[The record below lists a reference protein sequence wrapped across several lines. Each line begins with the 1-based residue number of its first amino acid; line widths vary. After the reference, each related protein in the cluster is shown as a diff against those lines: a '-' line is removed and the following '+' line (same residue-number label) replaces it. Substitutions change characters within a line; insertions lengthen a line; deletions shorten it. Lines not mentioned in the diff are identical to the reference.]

1 MFWRG
6 KERNPNNSK
15 NSGLVKKVLIIT
27 YYWPPSGGAGV
38 QRWLK
43 FAKYL
48 PEFGIEPYVLTVD
61 ARYASYPQVDTSLE
75 EDVPGDLKVF
85 RTRSFEVLRVISGLF
100 GKEQVPYAGFSNVDK
115 KSVLQTCF
123 RFLRGNFFIPDAR
136 KGWNRYA
143 FRKASEL
150 IRQYGISTVITTG
163 PPHSTHLTGLKLK
176 RKFGVNWIADFRDPW
191 TGIYYYADMLHTP
204 IASRIDRKLEK
215 EVLVNA
221 DKIIAVNSSVR
232 DLLNSRAGGGDEDR
246 KKYTI
251 ITNGF
256 DEDDFNLPAAP
267 SGEFVITYSGNLTEN
282 YRPHAFF
289 RALAKV
295 ITGYP
300 DISFRFRV
308 AGNISVSAERL
319 IRENGMDDIYEYQGY
334 VNHHEL
340 AGLLK
345 SSTALLYAF
354 PESVGYSGSSGK
366 LYEYLAAERPVISID
381 SPGSDAAAII
391 KECEAGR
398 NFSRDDEAGMFEYL
412 CHLAEIFRHNGEV
425 KAGNGKHMKY
435 SRRHLTTELSRL
447 L

>member
-1 MFWRG
+1 M
-6 KERNPNNSK
+6 
-15 NSGLVKKVLIIT
+15 
-27 YYWPPSGGAGV
+27 

-48 PEFGIEPYVLTVD
+48 PENGVEPFILTVD
-61 ARYASYPQVDTSLE
+61 ARYASYPQVDKSLE
-75 EDVPGDLKVF
+75 EDVPAGLKVF
-85 RTRSFEVLRVISGLF
+85 RTRSFEVLRVISGVF

-115 KSVLQTCF
+115 KSVLQTCL

-176 RKFGVNWIADFRDPW
+176 RRFRVKWIADFRDPW
-191 TGIYYYADMLHTP
+191 TGIYYYEDMLHTS
-204 IASRIDRKLEK
+204 IAKKIDCKLERK
-215 EVLVNA
+215 VLENA

-232 DLLNSRAGGGDEDR
+232 DLLVSRVAGGHEDW
-246 KKYTI
+246 KKYTV

-267 SGEFVITYSGNLTEN
+267 SEEFVITYSGNLTEH
-282 YRPHAFF
+282 YRPGAFF
-289 RALAKV
+289 KALARV
-295 ITGYP
+295 VAGYP
-300 DISFRFRV
+300 GIRFRFRV
-308 AGNISVSAERL
+308 AGNISASAERQIGEHRL
-319 IRENGMDDIYEYQGY
+319 DDIYEYLGY
-334 VNHHEL
+334 VNHREL
-340 AGLLK
+340 AGMIK

-354 PESVGYSGSSGK
+354 PVTVIYSGSSGK

-381 SPGSDAAAII
+381 LPGSDAAAII

-398 NFSRDDEAGMFEYL
+398 NFSRDDEAGLYDYL
-412 CHLAEIFRHNGEV
+412 CHLAEIFSLRGEV

-435 SRRHLTTELSRL
+435 SRRNLTTELSRL